1 MITRKKIESYFIL
14 LLTVVMFV
22 FTTACVKGK
31 KGKIEG
37 VKTVFEQTIN
47 KFTVVQTKMGKE
59 EWKLEAQSAKID
71 EKEESC
77 IVYKPWVEIYDKGEV
92 VSVLS
97 ADKGMTYSD
106 TGNMEMEGNVE
117 IHSLVND
124 IKIRTQKIRWDSNKK
139 LIISDDFI
147 EEERENVFIT
157 GWGLESTPDLNKIV
171 IKRDVKARIREK

>member
-1 MITRKKIESYFIL
+1 MITKKKIECFFVL
-14 LLTVVMFV
+14 LLFVVMFV
-22 FTTACVKGK
+22 FTACVKSK

-37 VKTVFEQTIN
+37 VKTVFDQTIN

-59 EWKLEAQSAKID
+59 EWKLEAQTAKID

-77 IVYKPWVEIYDKGEV
+77 IVYKPWVEIYDEGEV

-97 ADKGMTYSD
+97 ADKGMICSD
-106 TGNMEMEGNVE
+106 TGNMEVEGNVE

-124 IKIRTQKIRWDSNKK
+124 IKIRTQKIRWDSKK
-139 LIISDDFI
+139 ELIISDDFI

-157 GWGLESTPDLNKIV
+157 GWGLEATPDLNKIV
-171 IKRDVKARIREK
+171 IKRDIKVRIRGK